1 MPADRLVWSPSTALC
16 QPLKWSCLWAVDFL
30 WSWFVEEKLDY
41 LTGNLI
47 LKPCLVLQTF
57 KMHIFRRLISLSVI
71 ITRPCWL
78 LFPTNSQLP
87 FRVRCS
93 FIRFMGKMCPAL
105 FMAKKT
111 TLTALNVTFVEGL
124 SSFLSLHILYF
135 GFPPLKL
142 TDCWTPSPH
151 WEFAILLFFMGS
163 LPYHAD
169 LAGEELEK
177 PTQYKLSI
185 FNLIREKFCNWFPKR
200 CLLITKRLFKSAF
213 LKTWNWLHDNV

>member
-1 MPADRLVWSPSTALC
+1 MTKHQKGDPQAMPPTMSNFFVLILLFRKVICWPKNYLTSTDANNWCQQIALSEAPA
-16 QPLKWSCLWAVDFL
+16 QPFANPKWLCLWMVDFL
-30 WSWFVEEKLDY
+30 GGWFIEEKLDY

-124 SSFLSLHILYF
+124 STFLSLFFILV
-135 GFPPLKL
+135 
-142 TDCWTPSPH
+142 
-151 WEFAILLFFMGS
+151 
-163 LPYHAD
+163 
-169 LAGEELEK
+169 
-177 PTQYKLSI
+177 
-185 FNLIREKFCNWFPKR
+185 FC
-200 CLLITKRLFKSAF
+200 
-213 LKTWNWLHDNV
+213 H